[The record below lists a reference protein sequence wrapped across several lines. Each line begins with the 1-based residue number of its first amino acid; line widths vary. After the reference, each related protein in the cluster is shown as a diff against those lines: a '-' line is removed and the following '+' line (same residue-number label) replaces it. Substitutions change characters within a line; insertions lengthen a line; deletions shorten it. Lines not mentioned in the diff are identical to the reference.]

1 MKFEV
6 TYVRENT
13 VKVVVDGSSMQEAVT
28 KIENGDDLR
37 SVLETHIG
45 PPIIKAV
52 IPIESKERLDEG

>member
-37 SVLETHIG
+37 SVLENHIG

-52 IPIESKERLDEG
+52 VPIESKERLDEG

>member
-1 MKFEV
+1 MKYEI

-28 KIENGDDLR
+28 KVETGNDFR
-37 SVLETHIG
+37 SVLENHTG

-52 IPIESKERLDEG
+52 VPIESKERLDEG